1 MIAEE
6 RIEKLAKLA
15 KEAGVS
21 GETVRAKRYVYL
33 AHKIAQRHRLKF
45 PADLK
50 RFTCSKCGTYLIPGR
65 NARFRTNN
73 KCVVVSCECGEYHR
87 YPYKGGTRGIGNGEE
102 KYE

>member
-6 RIEKLAKLA
+6 RIERLAKLA

-87 YPYKGGTRGIGNGEE
+87 YPYRKGTGRIGDGEG

>member
-21 GETVRAKRYVYL
+21 GEDVRAKRYVHL
-33 AHKIAQRHRLKF
+33 ARKIAQRHRLKF
-45 PADLK
+45 PTELK
-50 RFTCSKCGTYLIPGR
+50 RFTCSKCSAYLIPGR

-73 KCVVVSCECGEYHR
+73 KCVVISCECGACHR
-87 YPYKGGTRGIGNGEE
+87 YPYKKRSRKMKDGKKI
-102 KYE
+102 

>member
-6 RIEKLAKLA
+6 RIERLAKLA

-87 YPYKGGTRGIGNGEE
+87 YPYRKGMGRIGDGEG

>member
-65 NARFRTNN
+65 NARFRTNS

-87 YPYKGGTRGIGNGEE
+87 YPYKERTIGIRDGEE